1 MYIYICLYIH
11 IHLYIYIYTYI
22 IDKGLRANLKR
33 TYEDLTE
40 AEIHYFDAVEQ
51 GGAGIGDGGGGDAA
65 KSRAWKKL
73 LFGLT
78 FFHACIQVYHVH
90 LCVCMCF

>member
-1 MYIYICLYIH
+1 MISIYLSIYLS
-11 IHLYIYIYTYI
+11 IYIYVCVCVE
-22 IDKGLRANLKR
+22 KGLRANLKR

-78 FFHACIQVYHVH
+78 FFHACIQVFLVH